1 MLETEKSVTE
11 VAAIAGYRQTANFSK
26 AFRQKFGRNPNAL
39 RKN

>member
-11 VAAIAGYRQTANFSK
+11 VAAIAGYRQ
-26 AFRQKFGRNPNAL
+26 KFGRNPNAL